1 MDNLRGFEPFGSDDD
16 ADLPSYAAFEEEDA
30 AIEAPAIISGD
41 ERRMQVRAYNFWTA
55 QLHDKNYP
63 CIEELD
69 PTSVEDFRDFSV
81 LLDFTSGIENPSIEY
96 LGEKLRIE
104 CGLDEDVTYL
114 DQVPSRSLL
123 SRITDHYLQIIANRA
138 PIGFEAEFVNDRGV
152 NIMYRGIL
160 LPYSSDDDTID
171 FIYGVIN
178 WKEAA
183 PADVLVPLQ
192 VEVEQA
198 LAAAPPRQEHVPVWA
213 DGPTAGHLDETSEV
227 EADELDLGDELAY
240 EDTTPADEMVLGDDF
255 APVEPPVADELLLGE
270 DLAFEGTAE
279 ADDPG
284 LGDDATPAE
293 LPAADAPILAADF
306 TSTELPHADEVFP
319 GDDFTFEETQPDENS
334 SLADWLNA
342 ARQSADSAR
351 DADLRTR
358 DALYQAIGRAHD
370 FALVA
375 AKNAGDYTEI
385 LSDAGLAVQERA
397 PFTPIVKLVFGAG
410 YDKTRITEIAAAL
423 QFADRNAVQMGGFAD
438 ILAKYDGGLK
448 GVVAAERRARKVA
461 AGQHVAAVP
470 ADPRPRLRN
479 ARARDLSE
487 FAGSG
492 EEFVLLVAR
501 RDAQGNVAIVGAVD
515 ADAAMTEK
523 ALRKTAV

>member
-1 MDNLRGFEPFGSDDD
+1 MDNLRGFEPFGSDND
-16 ADLPSYAAFEEEDA
+16 ADLPSYAAFDEEDA
-30 AIEAPAIISGD
+30 AIEAPPVVSGD

-69 PTSVEDFRDFSV
+69 PSSVEDFRDFSV

-96 LGEKLRIE
+96 LGEKLRVE

-138 PIGFEAEFVNDRGV
+138 PIGFEAEFVNDRSV

-183 PADVLVPLQ
+183 PSEISAPLQ
-192 VEVEQA
+192 LEVEQA

-213 DGPTAGHLDETSEV
+213 DGPIAGNLV
-227 EADELDLGDELAY
+227 EQPVVDELE
-240 EDTTPADEMVLGDDF
+240 
-255 APVEPPVADELLLGE
+255 LGE
-270 DLAFEGTAE
+270 DFAFEE
-279 ADDPG
+279 A
-284 LGDDATPAE
+284 
-293 LPAADAPILAADF
+293 
-306 TSTELPHADEVFP
+306 
-319 GDDFTFEETQPDENS
+319 QPDENS
-334 SLADWLNA
+334 SLADWLDA

-358 DALYQAIGRAHD
+358 EALYQAIGRAHD

-375 AKNAGDYTEI
+375 AKNPADYAEL
-385 LSDAGLAVQERA
+385 LSDAGLIVQERA

-410 YDKTRITEIAAAL
+410 YDKTRLTEFATAL
-423 QFADRNAVQMGGFAD
+423 QFADRNAVPMGGLAE
-438 ILAKYDGGLK
+438 ILSNYDGGLK
-448 GVVAAERRARKVA
+448 GIIAAERRAKKVA
-461 AGQHVAAVP
+461 SGQHIATTQ

-487 FAGSG
+487 FAGVG

-501 RDAQGNVAIVGAVD
+501 RNADGSVAIVGAVE

>member
-1 MDNLRGFEPFGSDDD
+1 MHRQDHEMDNLRGFEPFGQDNEPGE
-16 ADLPSYAAFEEEDA
+16 PSYATFIEEEDA
-30 AIEAPAIISGD
+30 AIEAPPVVSGD

-55 QLHDKNYP
+55 QLHDRNYP
-63 CIEELD
+63 SIEELD
-69 PTSVEDFRDFSV
+69 PASVEDFRDFSV

-96 LGEKLRIE
+96 LGEQLRAE
-104 CGLDEDVTYL
+104 CGLSEDVTYL

-183 PADVLVPLQ
+183 PAEVAAPLQ
-192 VEVEQA
+192 LEVEQA

-213 DGPTAGHLDETSEV
+213 DGPTAGQLDDEPAFAEPGGTFQEP
-227 EADELDLGDELAY
+227 EALE
-240 EDTTPADEMVLGDDF
+240 
-255 APVEPPVADELLLGE
+255 LGE
-270 DLAFEGTAE
+270 EFLA
-279 ADDPG
+279 
-284 LGDDATPAE
+284 L
-293 LPAADAPILAADF
+293 
-306 TSTELPHADEVFP
+306 
-319 GDDFTFEETQPDENS
+319 EERVPDENS
-334 SLADWLNA
+334 SLADWLDA

-351 DADLRTR
+351 AADQRTR

-375 AKNAGDYTEI
+375 ARNPQDYAEI
-385 LSDAGLAVQERA
+385 LSDAGLTVQERA
-397 PFTPIVKLVFGAG
+397 PFTPIVKLVFGAN
-410 YDKTRITEIAAAL
+410 YDKTRITEIATAL
-423 QFADRNAVQMGGFAD
+423 QYADRNAVQAGCFAD
-438 ILAKYDGGLK
+438 ILARYDGGLK
-448 GVVAAERRARKVA
+448 GIVAAERRARKVA
-461 AGQHVAAVP
+461 AGQHVATAPV
-470 ADPRPRLRN
+470 DPRPRLRS

-515 ADAAMTEK
+515 ADAALTEK

>member
-1 MDNLRGFEPFGSDDD
+1 MDNLRGFEPYGQDV
-16 ADLPSYAAFEEEDA
+16 DLNAPSYAAFNDEDA
-30 AIEAPAIISGD
+30 AIEAPPVISGD

-69 PTSVEDFRDFSV
+69 PNSVDDFRDFSV

-96 LGEKLRIE
+96 LGEQLRVE

-138 PIGFEAEFVNDRGV
+138 PIGFEAEFVNDRDV

-183 PADVLVPLQ
+183 SNDISAPLQ
-192 VEVEQA
+192 LEVEQA

-213 DGPTAGHLDETSEV
+213 DGPIAGHLDEMPDV
-227 EADELDLGDELAY
+227 HELE
-240 EDTTPADEMVLGDDF
+240 
-255 APVEPPVADELLLGE
+255 LGE
-270 DLAFEGTAE
+270 EFVIEE
-279 ADDPG
+279 A
-284 LGDDATPAE
+284 
-293 LPAADAPILAADF
+293 
-306 TSTELPHADEVFP
+306 
-319 GDDFTFEETQPDENS
+319 QPDEHS
-334 SLADWLNA
+334 SLADWLDA

-351 DADLRTR
+351 DSDLRTR

-375 AKNAGDYTEI
+375 AKNSSDYAEL
-385 LSDAGLAVQERA
+385 LSDAGLSVQERA

-410 YDKTRITEIAAAL
+410 YDKTRLTEFSTAL
-423 QFADRNAVQMGGFAD
+423 QFADRNAVPMGGLAE
-438 ILAKYDGGLK
+438 ILANYDGGLK
-448 GVVAAERRARKVA
+448 GILAAERRAKKVA
-461 AGQHVAAVP
+461 SGQHVAASDT
-470 ADPRPRLRN
+470 DPRPRLRS
-479 ARARDLSE
+479 ARKRDLSE
-487 FAGSG
+487 FSG
-492 EEFVLLVAR
+492 VGDEFVLLVAR
-501 RDAQGNVAIVGAVD
+501 RDADGNVAIVGAVEG
-515 ADAAMTEK
+515 DAALTEK